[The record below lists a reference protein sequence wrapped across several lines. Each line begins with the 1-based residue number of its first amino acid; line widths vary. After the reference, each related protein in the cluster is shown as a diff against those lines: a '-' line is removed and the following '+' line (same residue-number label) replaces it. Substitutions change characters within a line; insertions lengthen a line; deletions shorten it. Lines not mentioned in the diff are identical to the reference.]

1 MKEIKFFRKKRKM
14 KKKEI
19 VPKAEDFNNIINNN
33 QKHEN
38 KYFVIY
44 YNKNNLEISRYGFAV
59 GKKIGN
65 AVTRNKYR
73 RQLKSIVDKNKL
85 LFPKGLDYII
95 IMKKECKNL
104 VYKEIEQNLV
114 KVFLEEHK

>member
-1 MKEIKFFRKKRKM
+1 MKM

-33 QKHEN
+33 QKKEN
-38 KYFVIY
+38 KYFAIY
-44 YNKNNLEISRYGFAV
+44 YKENNFEISRYGFAV

-73 RQLKSIVDKNKL
+73 RQLKAIVDKNKL

-104 VYKEIEQNLV
+104 VYGEIEQNLV